1 MIGGVLGRDSLGV
14 GGLGFGFGWVRW
26 GIIFILCGSDLEH
39 PTQCHNS
46 GDRSVCR
53 AHPIMDFLTTRWP
66 PSDMDRGPQASTGA
80 HRRSVTLF
88 RGPSSYDAKE
98 GYAER

>member
-1 MIGGVLGRDSLGV
+1 MIGGVVGRDSLGV

-26 GIIFILCGSDLEH
+26 GIIFILCRSDLEH

-66 PSDMDRGPQASTGA
+66 PSDMDRGPQASTERIAGVSPYFGA
-80 HRRSVTLF
+80 FIIRR
-88 RGPSSYDAKE
+88 KE
-98 GYAER
+98 GYAKR